1 MLSTVPMSSSIA
13 STASFA
19 PPCAGPHRAD
29 TPAEIAAYG
38 LVPVLP
44 ARRTVEV
51 LAFCSWSACRISSRS
66 SACAET
72 GSTS

>member
-1 MLSTVPMSSSIA
+1 MFSTVPMSSSIT

-19 PPCAGPHRAD
+19 PPCAGPHNAD

-38 LVPVLP
+38 FVPVLP
-44 ARRTVEV
+44 ASRTVEV

-66 SACAET
+66 SAWAVT
-72 GSTS
+72 GSTT